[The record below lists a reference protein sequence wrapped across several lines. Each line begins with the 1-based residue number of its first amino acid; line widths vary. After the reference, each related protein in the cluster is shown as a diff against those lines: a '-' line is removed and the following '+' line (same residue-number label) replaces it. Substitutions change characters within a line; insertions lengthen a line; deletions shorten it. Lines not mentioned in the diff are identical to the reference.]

1 MLRTANSY
9 PQPIKHNNMNNT
21 NEINDL
27 KVIDPELSTGEEG
40 SKPLIARDL
49 KELPKKKAGRPRH
62 QVLAT
67 TRNEVY
73 ELSKVGTRYE
83 DIATVLGFSED
94 TLTKYYR
101 EELDKGRIESNAI
114 IAGTLFEKAKQGD
127 TSSMMVWLKTRAQ
140 WSEKNTTELTGEG
153 GAPINIK
160 VVTGIE

>member
-1 MLRTANSY
+1 MNKFND
-9 PQPIKHNNMNNT
+9 INN
-21 NEINDL
+21 L
-27 KVIDPELSTGEEG
+27 QELSTGEEV
-40 SKPLIARDL
+40 SKPVVARDS
-49 KELPKKKAGRPRH
+49 EQLPKKKAGRPRH
-62 QVLAT
+62 LILAT
-67 TRNEVY
+67 TQNEVY

-101 EELDKGRIESNAI
+101 NELDKGRIESNAI

-127 TSSMMVWLKTRAQ
+127 TASMMFWLKTRAQ

>member
-9 PQPIKHNNMNNT
+9 PQPIKHNNMNST

-27 KVIDPELSTGEEG
+27 KVIDPELSTGEES

-127 TSSMMVWLKTRAQ
+127 TASMMFWLKTRAQ

>member
-1 MLRTANSY
+1 
-9 PQPIKHNNMNNT
+9 MNNT

-27 KVIDPELSTGEEG
+27 PTHIQELSTDKESLSASE
-40 SKPLIARDL
+40 PVIARDL
-49 KELPKKKAGRPRH
+49 EKLPKKKAGRPRH
-62 QVLAT
+62 LVLAT
-67 TRNEVY
+67 TQNEVY

-83 DIATVLGFSED
+83 DIALVLGFSED

-101 EELDKGRIESNAI
+101 NELDKGRIESNAI

-127 TSSMMVWLKTRAQ
+127 TASMMFWLKTRAQ

-153 GAPINIK
+153 GQPINIK

>member
-1 MLRTANSY
+1 
-9 PQPIKHNNMNNT
+9 MNNT
-21 NEINDL
+21 NDINDL
-27 KVIDPELSTGEEG
+27 QVINPELSTDKQSLSASE
-40 SKPLIARDL
+40 PVIARDL

-83 DIATVLGFSED
+83 DIALVLGISDD
-94 TLTKYYR
+94 TLVKYYKP
-101 EELDKGRIESNAI
+101 ELDKGRIEANAAV
-114 IAGTLFEKAKQGD
+114 AGTLFEKAKQGD
-127 TSSMMVWLKTRAQ
+127 TSSMIFWLKTRAQ

-153 GAPINIK
+153 GSPINIK

>member
-1 MLRTANSY
+1 
-9 PQPIKHNNMNNT
+9 MNKFND
-21 NEINDL
+21 INDL
-27 KVIDPELSTGEEG
+27 QVITPELSTDKESLSASE
-40 SKPLIARDL
+40 PVIARVSE
-49 KELPKKKAGRPRH
+49 ELPKKKAGRPRH
-62 QVLAT
+62 LVLAT
-67 TRNEVY
+67 TQNEVY

-83 DIATVLGFSED
+83 DIALVLGFSED

-101 EELDKGRIESNAI
+101 NELDKGRIESNAI

-127 TSSMMVWLKTRAQ
+127 TASMMFWLKTRAQ

>member
-1 MLRTANSY
+1 MNKFND
-9 PQPIKHNNMNNT
+9 INN
-21 NEINDL
+21 L
-27 KVIDPELSTGEEG
+27 QVIDPELSTDKESLSA
-40 SKPLIARDL
+40 SKPVIARDS

-127 TSSMMVWLKTRAQ
+127 TASMMFWLKTRAQ

-160 VVTGIE
+160 VVTGID

>member
-1 MLRTANSY
+1 
-9 PQPIKHNNMNNT
+9 MNKLND
-21 NEINDL
+21 INDL
-27 KVIDPELSTGEEG
+27 QVIDPIITPELSTDKESLSASE
-40 SKPLIARDL
+40 PVIAKDL
-49 KELPKKKAGRPRH
+49 EKLPKKKAGRPRH
-62 QVLAT
+62 LVLAT
-67 TRNEVY
+67 TQNEVY

-83 DIATVLGFSED
+83 DIALVLGFSED

-101 EELDKGRIESNAI
+101 NELDKGRIESNAI

-127 TSSMMVWLKTRAQ
+127 TASMMFWLKTRAQ

>member
-1 MLRTANSY
+1 
-9 PQPIKHNNMNNT
+9 MNNT
-21 NEINDL
+21 NDINDL
-27 KVIDPELSTGEEG
+27 PVITPELSTDKQSLSASE
-40 SKPLIARDL
+40 PVIARDL

-83 DIATVLGFSED
+83 DIALVLGFSED

-127 TSSMMVWLKTRAQ
+127 TASMMFWLKTRAQ

-153 GAPINIK
+153 GQPINIK

>member
-1 MLRTANSY
+1 
-9 PQPIKHNNMNNT
+9 MNNT

-27 KVIDPELSTGEEG
+27 PTHIQELSTDKE
-40 SKPLIARDL
+40 SLSASNPLIARDL
-49 KELPKKKAGRPRH
+49 EKLPKKKAGRPRH
-62 QVLAT
+62 LVLAT
-67 TRNEVY
+67 TQNEVY

-83 DIATVLGFSED
+83 DIALVLGFSED

-101 EELDKGRIESNAI
+101 NELDKGRIESNAI

-127 TSSMMVWLKTRAQ
+127 TASMMFWLKTRAQ

-153 GAPINIK
+153 GQPINIK